1 MSSVKLYDGY
11 GITYFYI
18 LGCLIVS
25 TQFAYIIYTQN
36 KYEEAAIN
44 GDEKS
49 AMNIILPCYKDLF
62 RFYIYLYLIFSLILI
77 ILLASSTDTILV
89 RFAALQYFTY
99 LELVINT
106 YIPALFLKQYV
117 SLQSFYTT
125 ARFLSPWWLIC
136 TILWII
142 SVSITNSNE
151 FPVLVLFLIFS
162 SGLPLLLVT
171 GLLLKYIPSRVSV
184 DDKAF
189 RSSLIYLLV
198 YTLIYIFANIVY
210 DVFGVGQ
217 GGNNNIEATKII
229 GYVFVATSFTW
240 NILFPVYLLPT
251 LRSDTHYWRGIG
263 RSAGI
268 DSNDDL
274 LPVNMQT
281 ASNQLQ
287 DMMTRVKHFVVDFA
301 YLKTG
306 RKIGDGASARVY
318 EGVYRGNKVA
328 IKVSTPNELS
338 DEVMEAFA
346 TETKIMIG
354 LEHKN
359 VVKFYG
365 ICVKPPQIGL
375 VVELC
380 PKGDLKSSLMS
391 EPKYWT
397 FNRKLRAALECA
409 SGLAYL
415 HDNKIIHRDIKIN
428 NFFITENYS
437 IKLGDFGESTLRRD
451 TENRRMTILGTVSY
465 MSPELVAADK
475 NYTSAVD
482 IYALGIT
489 LCEIFSGE
497 TPFAKVNNFLK
508 IYESITK
515 GDRPDLPKDIPI
527 ELKNIIEVHFC
538 FC

>member
-1 MSSVKLYDGY
+1 
-11 GITYFYI
+11 
-18 LGCLIVS
+18 
-25 TQFAYIIYTQN
+25 
-36 KYEEAAIN
+36 
-44 GDEKS
+44 
-49 AMNIILPCYKDLF
+49 
-62 RFYIYLYLIFSLILI
+62 
-77 ILLASSTDTILV
+77 
-89 RFAALQYFTY
+89 
-99 LELVINT
+99 
-106 YIPALFLKQYV
+106 
-117 SLQSFYTT
+117 
-125 ARFLSPWWLIC
+125 
-136 TILWII
+136 
-142 SVSITNSNE
+142 
-151 FPVLVLFLIFS
+151 
-162 SGLPLLLVT
+162 
-171 GLLLKYIPSRVSV
+171 
-184 DDKAF
+184 
-189 RSSLIYLLV
+189 
-198 YTLIYIFANIVY
+198 
-210 DVFGVGQ
+210 
-217 GGNNNIEATKII
+217 
-229 GYVFVATSFTW
+229 
-240 NILFPVYLLPT
+240 
-251 LRSDTHYWRGIG
+251 
-263 RSAGI
+263 
-268 DSNDDL
+268 
-274 LPVNMQT
+274 MQT

-380 PKGDLKSSLMS
+380 PKGDLKSNLMS

-437 IKLGDFGESTLRRD
+437 IKLGDFGESTVRRETD
-451 TENRRMTILGTVSY
+451 NRRMSILGTVSY

-497 TPFAKVNNFLK
+497 VPFANIKNFLK

-527 ELKNIIEVHFC
+527 ELKNIIEVHF
-538 FC
+538 FVFVKSFEFL